1 MEPITVRGLC
11 ADIAGALELARQ
23 RSAERF
29 RRAEDRLYQAQRQV
43 AALESGGEDAS
54 EEDAP
59 AAEIRVAGRR
69 ADGKLVEVSQR
80 RLVVRVPSG
89 STADLCAGIEA
100 LVVVRSP
107 SDGARVDIP
116 VTTARRVDRQ
126 DHVLY
131 TFTVTAPERLVA
143 LPLSLTALFD
153 NRRDFRVTPDA
164 RAALHAE
171 LLVAGAATPVSA
183 HVLDISASGIGLR
196 ARCDAALLASWGTRI
211 TVRVHFPGR
220 SNPFAARAR
229 LRNVSAMPG
238 GCRVGLSFAAES
250 AEELADIQR
259 EVGDYVRSRHR
270 ELRPATHQL
279 ASYPRVRVVLVPSIL
294 LLAACPA
301 GETVPLHGR
310 PTEGPGTG
318 GVSPEAGTPKPTSDA
333 GRRART
339 LGSASWTAEGTQ
351 AAAQL
356 GRAVAIAGDVDGDG
370 FDEVLAGAPGWNDTA
385 GSDAGAA
392 LLFPG
397 SDAGPAASA
406 SWTTVGDEAY
416 AEHGFALAGAGDLD
430 ADGFADVVVGAPGYD
445 ALRSEEGRAQVFMG
459 SPDGLRTSRRGPTRP
474 PSSAAWPAGP
484 SPAPATWTATAMR
497 SCSWASPPGT
507 AAIGTKAAC
516 SPSPATPRVSAPTT
530 GSWSPTRP
538 RPTSASR

>member
-1 MEPITVRGLC
+1 MLEVLGLDGLLVIAGTTMLGAVAGIPALVAAWRPEDAAADASAVASLDTFRLVFLLGIAATLHYAALCAAARRLRSEHAALADAALRLGEVDLVEPITVRGLC

-279 ASYPRVRVVLVPSIL
+279 AS
-294 LLAACPA
+294 
-301 GETVPLHGR
+301 
-310 PTEGPGTG
+310 
-318 GVSPEAGTPKPTSDA
+318 
-333 GRRART
+333 
-339 LGSASWTAEGTQ
+339 
-351 AAAQL
+351 
-356 GRAVAIAGDVDGDG
+356 
-370 FDEVLAGAPGWNDTA
+370 
-385 GSDAGAA
+385 
-392 LLFPG
+392 
-397 SDAGPAASA
+397 
-406 SWTTVGDEAY
+406 
-416 AEHGFALAGAGDLD
+416 
-430 ADGFADVVVGAPGYD
+430 
-445 ALRSEEGRAQVFMG
+445 
-459 SPDGLRTSRRGPTRP
+459 
-474 PSSAAWPAGP
+474 
-484 SPAPATWTATAMR
+484 
-497 SCSWASPPGT
+497 
-507 AAIGTKAAC
+507 
-516 SPSPATPRVSAPTT
+516 
-530 GSWSPTRP
+530 
-538 RPTSASR
+538 